1 MESFVAI
8 DKKKTESI
16 RWQNIAYDNALKP
29 PLGMALE
36 SALLTTY
43 SAEMPAIVAALRAM
57 GGFAEGEGK
66 LGPRGLAHRIG
77 MVEASWCTDFPIGA
91 SYGQRIPELR

>member
-8 DKKKTESI
+8 DKAESI
-16 RWQNIAYDNALKP
+16 RWQNIAYENALKP
-29 PLGMALE
+29 PLGMALG

-43 SAEMPAIVAALRAM
+43 SAEMPAIVAALRAL

-66 LGPRGLAHRIG
+66 LGVGLHLNPGILLFGRVYCI
-77 MVEASWCTDFPIGA
+77 
-91 SYGQRIPELR
+91 